1 MKTSYQCE
9 VADHI
14 DDAGNQDKE
23 KRRLAVT
30 EPAEDGGQQVVG
42 DDEENAASADAD
54 VAGGQIHRLLG
65 RLHENGD
72 RAGKKDHDDE

>member
-42 DDEENAASADAD
+42 VDVVNAASA
-54 VAGGQIHRLLG
+54 VSVLAGGQIHRLLG